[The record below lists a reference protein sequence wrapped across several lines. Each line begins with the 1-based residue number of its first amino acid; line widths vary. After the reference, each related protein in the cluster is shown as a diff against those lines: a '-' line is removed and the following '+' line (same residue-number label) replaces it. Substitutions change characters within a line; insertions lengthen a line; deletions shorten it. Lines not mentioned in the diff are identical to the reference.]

1 MTVEGSGARVARN
14 TLLNALGT
22 FGGVALALVVTPFI
36 VHDLGQ
42 EAFGVWAFAWGLSF
56 VGGYASLSD
65 LGVEASAARAIA
77 LARGRQQPDV
87 ESEVAS
93 SACAFFIAAGLILGP
108 LGAGLAFP
116 LTDLLGV
123 SGDLHGEA
131 VACMALVFGQLVFE
145 LPARAFVAILD
156 GAQRYGSFQIVE
168 VSRSIALAVG
178 ITTTLI
184 TGAGLPGL
192 GGSVMASSLVVLI
205 VARTLARRAAPEAH
219 VSPRH
224 ATRRTMRS
232 LFSFGGRYF
241 AFQSMYTF
249 YRQVDKLIIG
259 AALGPKPV
267 GVYEIANRIGQGA
280 EMVQS
285 VSGSAL
291 VPATAYHVERRA
303 ILRDLYLRA
312 TSYSVAVS
320 VPIAAAGFIL
330 APDLIRSWVGSEMLG
345 ATDSARIFLA
355 YIALIAFN
363 RVGLYMLVGIG
374 DMGFLVRTM
383 GVFLA
388 INVVLSIALV
398 NPVGIEGV
406 VIASAVGQAI
416 VWVPY
421 LRHYLQLFE
430 VSLGEWTRH
439 IVVPLLPALAVQAI
453 TAPVFIALGHGT
465 DNLALV
471 GLLTLASAALG
482 AAAVI
487 LVGLRGERRREL
499 MQILGEALGRRPAP
513 TSG

>member
-1 MTVEGSGARVARN
+1 
-14 TLLNALGT
+14 
-22 FGGVALALVVTPFI
+22 
-36 VHDLGQ
+36 
-42 EAFGVWAFAWGLSF
+42 
-56 VGGYASLSD
+56 
-65 LGVEASAARAIA
+65 
-77 LARGRQQPDV
+77 
-87 ESEVAS
+87 
-93 SACAFFIAAGLILGP
+93 
-108 LGAGLAFP
+108 
-116 LTDLLGV
+116 
-123 SGDLHGEA
+123 
-131 VACMALVFGQLVFE
+131 
-145 LPARAFVAILD
+145 
-156 GAQRYGSFQIVE
+156 
-168 VSRSIALAVG
+168 
-178 ITTTLI
+178 
-184 TGAGLPGL
+184 
-192 GGSVMASSLVVLI
+192 
-205 VARTLARRAAPEAH
+205 
-219 VSPRH
+219 
-224 ATRRTMRS
+224 
-232 LFSFGGRYF
+232 
-241 AFQSMYTF
+241 MYTVAPL
-249 YRQVDKLIIG
+249 VDQLIIG